1 MAKIHQI
8 RPRARAKASK
18 SNSKAGAKD
27 NPERYSLRLFTSG
40 TTPRSTKAL
49 RNLRE
54 ICDTNLKGKY
64 DLEVIDIYQEPGRA
78 TESDII
84 AAPTLIKEEP
94 LPVKRIV
101 GDLSDRPK
109 VLYYLAIA
117 GRSK

>member
-8 RPRARAKASK
+8 KAARAKASRP
-18 SNSKAGAKD
+18 A
-27 NPERYSLRLFTSG
+27 RYMLRLFTSG

-54 ICDTNLKGKY
+54 ICESNLKGRY
-64 DLEVIDIYQEPGRA
+64 ELEVIDIYQEPGRA

-84 AAPTLIKEEP
+84 AAPTLIKEQP
-94 LPVKRIV
+94 LPLRRMV

-109 VLYYLAIA
+109 VLFNLAIA
-117 GRSK
+117 SGAK

>member
-8 RPRARAKASK
+8 GPRARAKASQ
-18 SNSKAGAKD
+18 SKPAH
-27 NPERYSLRLFTSG
+27 YMLRLFTSG
-40 TTPRSTKAL
+40 TTPRSTRAL

-54 ICDTNLKGKY
+54 ICETDLKDRY

-94 LPVKRIV
+94 LPMKRLI

-109 VLYYLAIA
+109 VLLSLAIA
-117 GRSK
+117 SAK

>member
-1 MAKIHQI
+1 VAKIHQFK
-8 RPRARAKASK
+8 PGAHAKASK
-18 SNSKAGAKD
+18 GKSKA
-27 NPERYSLRLFTSG
+27 NPQHYMLRLFTSG
-40 TTPRSTKAL
+40 TTHRSARAV
-49 RNLRE
+49 RNLRD
-54 ICDTNLKGKY
+54 ICETDLKGNY

-94 LPVKRIV
+94 PPIKRMV

-117 GRSK
+117 GGSK

>member
-1 MAKIHQI
+1 MAKIHHI
-8 RPRARAKASK
+8 GPRTRAKTSK
-18 SNSKAGAKD
+18 SKPA
-27 NPERYSLRLFTSG
+27 RYMLRLFTSG

-54 ICDTNLKGKY
+54 ICETDLKDRY

-94 LPVKRIV
+94 LPMKRLV
-101 GDLSDRPK
+101 GDLSDRPR
-109 VLYYLAIA
+109 VLLSLAIA
-117 GRSK
+117 RAK